1 MQCAEPMEQLTI
13 VLAEAGLEL
22 VPKDI
27 QSHPSIVTNA
37 RRRGKK
43 PSEILLDISIHFK
56 AMKNLE
62 KWYKRG
68 RPDIVH
74 LSLLNAL
81 SSPLNIVGLLRV
93 YIHTINNILVHIDPV
108 TRIPRN
114 YNRFLGL
121 FEQLLIMGKVPPNS
135 DKPLLWIEQK
145 TLKEFVKEMKFARII
160 LMHEKGYRMSIKTLG
175 TELAKLM
182 KRDQKVCIIIGA
194 FQRGDFEEE
203 TLSLTQER
211 ISIFQKPLD
220 TWVVV
225 SRVIE
230 GVENALN
237 IC

>member
-1 MQCAEPMEQLTI
+1 MARQMIPLTI
-13 VLAEAGLEL
+13 ILAEAGLEL

-27 QSHPSIVTNA
+27 QNHPSIVANA
-37 RRRGKK
+37 RKRGKK
-43 PSEILLDISIHFK
+43 PSETLLDISIHFK

-74 LSLLNAL
+74 ISLLNAL
-81 SSPLNIVGLLRV
+81 SSPLNIVGLLR
-93 YIHTINNILVHIDPV
+93 IHVHAINNIVIHIDPG

-114 YNRFLGL
+114 YERFIGL
-121 FEQLLIMGKVPPNS
+121 IEQLLATGRVPPYS
-135 DKPLLWIEQK
+135 EKPLLWIEHK
-145 TLKEFVKEMKFARII
+145 SLREFVNEMKFDKIV
-160 LMHEKGYRMSIKTLG
+160 LMHEKGYRRTVKSLG
-175 TELAKLM
+175 RELANLM
-182 KRDQKVCIIIGA
+182 KKGARVCVLIGA

-203 TLSLTQER
+203 TLSLTQDH

-220 TWVVV
+220 TWVVI

-230 GVENALN
+230 GIESALN